1 MIGKGRSSRQMVRC
15 WLDGLGAGNETRGTY
30 EDSVVLG
37 DNDIRV
43 MNLRGV
49 VANVRLLNLIMPFW
63 KSRIN
68 DSSYSGP
75 FLLLPSTMRAIKG
88 QYSPHSVPNINSPHV
103 SHNGIGVLLVWFVIP
118 FCGVATS
125 D

>member
-1 MIGKGRSSRQMVRC
+1 MIGTGKSSRQMVRC
-15 WLDGLGAGNETRGTY
+15 WLDGLGAGNETCETY

-75 FLLLPSTMRAIKG
+75 FLLSNFHHARN
-88 QYSPHSVPNINSPHV
+88 QRSVLASLR
-103 SHNGIGVLLVWFVIP
+103 SEYQLTARF
-118 FCGVATS
+118 A
-125 D
+125 